1 MGDRIRRLL
10 LGSALGLGT
19 ISCGD
24 SVPSLEAEPAQRVDA
39 VARLPPRPSP
49 PAGPP
54 SRGYVA
60 VVYAG
65 ESVDIAPNTTGT
77 LRTVD
82 VRAGDRVEEG
92 DRIATLDDTRAREE
106 LVMASAQLRSAQS
119 RLEQAEAAAKKASRS
134 SARSA
139 SLAKSGHI
147 PSAEVEDASA
157 ERIRTQAA
165 VREARAEVSGL
176 RAALAQRQRQLD
188 ETVLTAAFSG
198 TVAERYVHGGTV
210 VSAGSRVVRLLG
222 TGSPWVRFAVP
233 PSHVDRLQV
242 GDVVLAEF
250 EGASNPVRATI
261 EQIAPEVDP
270 SSHLVLV
277 EAQLA
282 LPDGEHQ
289 GRHPGAA
296 AWVRLQ

>member
-1 MGDRIRRLL
+1 MGDRVRRLL
-10 LGSALGLGT
+10 LGSALALGAT
-19 ISCGD
+19 GCID
-24 SVPSLEAEPAQRVDA
+24 SIPSFEVEAAEQVDPAARVPPKET
-39 VARLPPRPSP
+39 P
-49 PAGPP
+49 PARSA

-65 ESVDIAPNTTGT
+65 ESVDIAPNTSGT

-82 VRAGDRVEEG
+82 VRAGDRVEVG

-119 RLEQAEAAAKKASRS
+119 RLEQAEVAAKTASRS

-147 PSAEVEDASA
+147 SSTELEDAAA
-157 ERIRTQAA
+157 ER
-165 VREARAEVSGL
+165 VRAKAKLLEARAEVSGL
-176 RAALAQRQRQLD
+176 RAALGQRQRQLD

-210 VSAGSRVVRLLG
+210 VSPGSRVVRLLG

-233 PSHVDRLQV
+233 PSHVGRLHV
-242 GDVVLAEF
+242 GDIVLTEF
-250 EGASNPVRATI
+250 DGASDPVRATI
-261 EQIAPEVDP
+261 EQIAPEVDA
-270 SSHLVLV
+270 SSQLVVV